1 MSALGWKLLSSGMH
15 NSASIEASGASFR
28 STVSAWLGSHS
39 RRPQEVHKTALL
51 CLSSLMSFIHFS
63 CYNKM
68 LQTVQATNN
77 RNLLSALEAGKS
89 EFKMLAY

>member
-1 MSALGWKLLSSGMH
+1 
-15 NSASIEASGASFR
+15 
-28 STVSAWLGSHS
+28 
-39 RRPQEVHKTALL
+39 
-51 CLSSLMSFIHFS
+51 
-63 CYNKM
+63 M